1 MPTHDHDEA
10 FDRFLAE
17 ALSPPECLP
26 DQPFVD
32 RVRQQVRLDEAL
44 RARRARIFHRLGI
57 ELLSLVALGCAL
69 AAIGSSPPVA
79 QFTLELP
86 HIALGGLLVIFVAW
100 IPLVAGPDSLRVS
113 ADWR

>member
-1 MPTHDHDEA
+1 MPTHDHDEP

-17 ALSPPECLP
+17 ALSPTEGLP
-26 DQPFVD
+26 DQQFVD

-79 QFTLELP
+79 QFALELP
-86 HIALGGLLVIFVAW
+86 HVALGGLLVIFAAW
-100 IPLVAGPDSLRVS
+100 VPLVASPSRR
-113 ADWR
+113 ADWS

>member
-1 MPTHDHDEA
+1 MPTRDHEEP
-10 FDRFLAE
+10 FDRFLAK
-17 ALSPPECLP
+17 ALSPPEGSP
-26 DQPFVD
+26 DQQFVD

-79 QFTLELP
+79 QLALELP
-86 HIALGGLLVIFVAW
+86 HVALSGLLVIFVAW
-100 IPLVAGPDSLRVS
+100 VPLVASPSRR
-113 ADWR
+113 ADWS

>member
-1 MPTHDHDEA
+1 MPMRDLQEP

-17 ALSPPECLP
+17 ALSPPERLP

-44 RARRARIFHRLGI
+44 RVRRARIFHRLGI

-79 QFTLELP
+79 QFARELP
-86 HIALGGLLVIFVAW
+86 HFALAGLLVIFVAW
-100 IPLVAGPDSLRVS
+100 VPLVASPSPR
-113 ADWR
+113 ADWS

>member
-1 MPTHDHDEA
+1 MPTHDHDEP

-17 ALSPPECLP
+17 ALSPSEGLP
-26 DQPFVD
+26 DQSFVE

-44 RARRARIFHRLGI
+44 RARRARIFNRLGI

-79 QFTLELP
+79 QLALELP
-86 HIALGGLLVIFVAW
+86 HVALGGLLVIFVAW
-100 IPLVAGPDSLRVS
+100 VPLVASPSRRT
-113 ADWR
+113 DWS

>member
-1 MPTHDHDEA
+1 MPTRDHEEP

-17 ALSPPECLP
+17 ALSPPDRLP
-26 DQPFVD
+26 DQPFVE

-44 RARRARIFHRLGI
+44 RARRAGIFHRLGI

-79 QFTLELP
+79 QFARELP
-86 HIALGGLLVIFVAW
+86 HVALAGLLVIFLAW
-100 IPLVAGPDSLRVS
+100 VPLVAAPARRPEWS
-113 ADWR
+113 

>member
-1 MPTHDHDEA
+1 MPTREQDEL

-17 ALSPPECLP
+17 ALSPAERLP

-32 RVRQQVRLDEAL
+32 RVRQLVRLDEAL

-79 QFTLELP
+79 RFALELP
-86 HIALGGLLVIFVAW
+86 HVALGGLLLIFVAW
-100 IPLVAGPDSLRVS
+100 IPLVTTPSRRAEWS
-113 ADWR
+113 

>member
-1 MPTHDHDEA
+1 MPTHDHDDP
-10 FDRFLAE
+10 FDRFIAE
-17 ALSPPECLP
+17 ALSPPEGLP

-79 QFTLELP
+79 QFALELP
-86 HIALGGLLVIFVAW
+86 HVALAGLLVIFVTW
-100 IPLVAGPDSLRVS
+100 VPLVASPSSRR
-113 ADWR
+113 ADWS

>member
-1 MPTHDHDEA
+1 MPTRDQDEQ

-17 ALSPPECLP
+17 ALSPPDGLP
-26 DQPFVD
+26 DQAFVD

-79 QFTLELP
+79 QFAKQLP
-86 HIALGGLLVIFVAW
+86 HVALAGLLVIFVAW
-100 IPLVAGPDSLRVS
+100 VPLVASPSRR
-113 ADWR
+113 AN

>member
-1 MPTHDHDEA
+1 MPTHDHEEP

-17 ALSPPECLP
+17 ALSPPEGLP
-26 DQPFVD
+26 DQQFVD

-69 AAIGSSPPVA
+69 AAIGNSPAVTE
-79 QFTLELP
+79 FTRQLP
-86 HIALGGLLVIFVAW
+86 HVALAGLLVVFVAW
-100 IPLVAGPDSLRVS
+100 VPLVASPARRQ
-113 ADWR
+113 DWS

>member
-1 MPTHDHDEA
+1 MPTPDHDER
-10 FDRFLAE
+10 FDRFLAD
-17 ALSPPECLP
+17 ALSPPEGLP

-79 QFTLELP
+79 QFALELP
-86 HIALGGLLVIFVAW
+86 HVALGGLLVIFAAW
-100 IPLVAGPDSLRVS
+100 VPLVVTPSRR
-113 ADWR
+113 ADWA

>member
-1 MPTHDHDEA
+1 MPTHDPDER
-10 FDRFLAE
+10 FDRFLAD
-17 ALSPPECLP
+17 ALSLPEGLP

-32 RVRQQVRLDEAL
+32 RIRQQGRLDEAL

-79 QFTLELP
+79 QFALERP
-86 HIALGGLLVIFVAW
+86 HFALAGLLVIFVAW
-100 IPLVAGPDSLRVS
+100 VPLVATPSRR
-113 ADWR
+113 ADWA

>member
-1 MPTHDHDEA
+1 MSTHDQDER

-17 ALSPPECLP
+17 ALSPTERLP

-44 RARRARIFHRLGI
+44 RARRARIFNRLGI

-79 QFTLELP
+79 QLALELP
-86 HIALGGLLVIFVAW
+86 HVALGGLLVIFVAW
-100 IPLVAGPDSLRVS
+100 VPLVASPSRRT
-113 ADWR
+113 DWS